1 MDLAFRR
8 AVADARRHGEL
19 YFAGLLTEELILNA
33 FGYGKT
39 AFSRVGLHAG
49 GHDLGVSFAR
59 PQCGSFVPRGR
70 GGTGGVATRPRLA
83 FLFRQD
89 RRVLFS
95 ARCAS

>member
-33 FGYGKT
+33 FGEARRLFQGWVYT
-39 AFSRVGLHAG
+39 PVVTIW
-49 GHDLGVSFAR
+49 GVSFAR